1 MKKGFVIGL
10 SIFSGIVMLSAA
22 VIGFF
27 VISFENLTKWEVH
40 EPMTGEKQVE
50 LASMGLVPQLADQLE
65 RYGKRGLRDTEYMA
79 ESFLYDD
86 KDDLI
91 ASLPSGYGAYVDQA
105 LEKEGEQSED
115 IKGTAVTRY
124 NFYELPTATEEEL
137 GKKYEYYFYGTFHH
151 YYILEYEDGT
161 YRFAIETDNT

>member
-10 SIFSGIVMLSAA
+10 SIFSGIVMLSVAA
-22 VIGFF
+22 IGFF
-27 VISFENLTKWEVH
+27 VISLENLTKWEVQ
-40 EPMTGEKQVE
+40 EPMTAEQQVE

-65 RYGKRGLRDTEYMA
+65 RYGKRGLRDTEYIA

-91 ASLPSGYGAYVDQA
+91 AALPSGYGAYVDQA
-105 LEKEGEQSED
+105 LEEEGEQSED

>member
-1 MKKGFVIGL
+1 MKKGFIIGL
-10 SIFSGIVMLSAA
+10 SIFTGIVLLSAA
-22 VIGFF
+22 AIGLF
-27 VISFENLTKWEVH
+27 VINLVNLTKWQVH
-40 EPMTGEKQVE
+40 EPMTTEQQVE

-65 RYGKRGLRDTEYMA
+65 RYGKRGLRDTEYIA

-91 ASLPSGYGAYVDQA
+91 AALPAGYGVYVDQA
-105 LEKEGEQSED
+105 FEGEGKQSED

-137 GKKYEYYFYGTFHH
+137 GKKYEYYFYGAFHH